1 MTDSRSVGGR
11 NAPAPARTSS
21 QRTLLWLIV
30 ASIAAT
36 GIHFTDNAIFIEGY
50 PQPDYISVP
59 LIVGTWMAWTA
70 SAIVAYS
77 LYRRDERSRLA
88 HVLLLVYAYA
98 GLSTLGHYLYGSPS
112 ELPLWR
118 NISIVADGVIGF
130 SILAFTV
137 WSAAR
142 ALRRPAPA

>member
-1 MTDSRSVGGR
+1 MTDRRSEAGTV
-11 NAPAPARTSS
+11 
-21 QRTLLWLIV
+21 LFWLIV
-30 ASIAAT
+30 AGIVST

-50 PQPDYISVP
+50 PQRDYITVP
-59 LIVGTWMAWTA
+59 LIVVTWIAWTA
-70 SAIVAYS
+70 SAIVGYR
-77 LYRRDERSRLA
+77 LYRRDERSQLA

-118 NISIVADGVIGF
+118 NVSIVADGVVGF

-137 WSAAR
+137 WSVLR
-142 ALRRPAPA
+142 NVRRRPATASAG